1 MSGSPEKRRDCIAQL
16 PLRPTSGGSK
26 FASEQLNFLFNLGR
40 HTDYIETPVTEILR
54 LPTVK
59 SKPRPREML
68 GTATVSCP
76 SVFDP
81 FILSRSSSRSS
92 TDRTKGFLG
101 AKRHFCWSSDT
112 SSAVPHLLLRELRGE
127 VLEKLPP
134 RLEIALH
141 CNEHSR
147 RNVLTAKKAGLPA
160 DGRDQRRPSRNRR

>member
-1 MSGSPEKRRDCIAQL
+1 
-16 PLRPTSGGSK
+16 
-26 FASEQLNFLFNLGR
+26 
-40 HTDYIETPVTEILR
+40 
-54 LPTVK
+54 
-59 SKPRPREML
+59 ML

-92 TDRTKGFLG
+92 TDRTK
-101 AKRHFCWSSDT
+101 
-112 SSAVPHLLLRELRGE
+112 AVPHLLLRELRGE

-147 RNVLTAKKAGLPA
+147 RNVLTAKKAGPVKLPKNKAIHNSASGRASRSTQALEKSPMTPGLEFA
-160 DGRDQRRPSRNRR
+160 DGEKARSLDVPQARSQQPQSAYDRDALWDRVARSRQENPVCCSGT